1 MLFSMVAAPIYIPTN
16 SVPFSPH
23 PFQQPCLFL
32 SLSKYTENH
41 EFVSIHPI
49 PIQHHKV
56 HSNFLS
62 FCVCTSFIFV
72 KLLGS
77 VDLRILSIKEVLH
90 YYFFK
95 YSFCLFLFSPFG
107 TLAICLLICLM
118 GALGLFLSYFF
129 LFLRF
134 GNFHCPVSTSPI
146 LLPYQICQ

>member
-41 EFVSIHPI
+41 EFISIHPI

-77 VDLRILSIKEVLH
+77 VDLCILSIKEVLH

-95 YSFCLFLFSPFG
+95 YSLFS
-107 TLAICLLICLM
+107 CSLLSSQIPIMCILLLLM
-118 GALGLFLSYFF
+118 IFHRSLSLCSFFFILFFFLSSDNTF
-129 LFLRF
+129 
-134 GNFHCPVSTSPI
+134 N
-146 LLPYQICQ
+146 